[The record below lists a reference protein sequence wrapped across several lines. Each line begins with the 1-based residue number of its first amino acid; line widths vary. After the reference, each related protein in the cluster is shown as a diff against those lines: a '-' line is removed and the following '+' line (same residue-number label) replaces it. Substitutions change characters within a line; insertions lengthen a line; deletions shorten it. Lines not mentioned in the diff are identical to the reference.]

1 MIDWK
6 RVISLR
12 DEVGETEFRPL
23 VELFLDEIEG
33 AIMGINVSDADALRK
48 ALHFMKG
55 CGLNM
60 GLTGFCFACDS
71 WETALDGDAHGFP
84 QADILLESYS
94 TSKQALMRDIER
106 MTRNDATHTGAA

>member
-12 DEVGETEFRPL
+12 DEVGEAEFLPL

-33 AIMGINVSDADALRK
+33 AIMAIEAADTDSLRS

-60 GLTGFCFACDS
+60 GLTGFCLACDG
-71 WETALDGDAHGFP
+71 WEAALVSDCP
-84 QADILLESYS
+84 QTDILLESYS
-94 TSKQALMRDIER
+94 ASKQVLMRDIER
-106 MTRNDATHTGAA
+106 MLHPDVRQTGAA